1 MKGLGARAY
10 NILFHTHTVSGIV
23 ISVVLFVIFFAGAIS
38 LYKQEI
44 YQWENPAAR
53 GSFKGNIN
61 YERLIT
67 RLDSL
72 KKGVKAADEIRV
84 VLPTEARPVYT
95 VYAPVESASGVYYGT
110 FIYNPIDDSV
120 SELFFGNGNSS
131 TTGDTLYRLHFLD
144 QVPLYIGR
152 YIAGFVSLFFAFA
165 IITGVLIH
173 WKNIVSKF
181 YAFSFKQVK
190 KQFSTNAHTVFG
202 VIGLPFQLMYA
213 ITGAFYM
220 LSVFI
225 LAPAVVV
232 LFKGDQDK
240 LVTEIYPPEAFHEH
254 DGKPSKVAHLPIGDG
269 LQQIRKE
276 YPNHQVSYLEIINP
290 GKEKAAL
297 GADLKG
303 DTKFDEDGVV
313 VLDLHTAEYKLE
325 IKPGEK
331 NYRQSILQGISKLH
345 FGNFG
350 GWLLKALY
358 FILSVFTC
366 FVIISGV
373 LIWKEAR
380 NKPTYTD
387 QQRRFHHRVTMAYL
401 SICFSL
407 FPATAILFNAELLV
421 PKGAGHADLVNG
433 IFFIAWLVLSVLGYF
448 LKSEKYITKYCLIFG
463 GLLSCLVPLANGI
476 ITGDWLWSSIS
487 KYQYV
492 FITDLVWLLTG
503 MLSLVLAYAMQKK
516 NTKA

>member
-1 MKGLGARAY
+1 MKGLGTRAY

-23 ISVVLFVIFFAGAIS
+23 ISVVLFVIFLAGAIS

-72 KKGVKAADEIRV
+72 KSGVQAADEIRI
-84 VLPTEARPVYT
+84 VLPTDARPVYT
-95 VYAPVESASGVYYGT
+95 VYAPVESTSGIYYAT
-110 FIYNPIDDSV
+110 FVYNPIDDRV
-120 SELFFGNGNSS
+120 NELFFGNGNSS

-181 YAFSFKQVK
+181 YAFSFKQMK

-202 VIGLPFQLMYA
+202 IIGLPFQLMYA

-240 LVTEIYPPEAFHEH
+240 LVTEIYPQEAFHEH
-254 DGKPSKVAHLPIGDG
+254 DAKPSKVAHLLIGEG
-269 LQQIRKE
+269 LQQIRKD
-276 YPNHQVSYLEIINP
+276 YPDHQVSYLEIINP
-290 GKEKAAL
+290 GKQKAAL

-303 DTKFDEDGVV
+303 NTNFNEDGVV
-313 VLDLHTAEYKLE
+313 VLDLYTAKYKLE

-380 NKPTYTD
+380 NKATYTN
-387 QQRRFHHRVTMAYL
+387 QQRRFHHSVTMAYL
-401 SICFSL
+401 SICFGL
-407 FPATAILFNAELLV
+407 FPATAILFNAEQLV
-421 PKGAGHADLVNG
+421 PNGAGHADLVNRF
-433 IFFIAWLVLSVLGYF
+433 FFISWLVLSVLGFF
-448 LKSEKYITKYCLIFG
+448 LKSEKHITKYGLMLG
-463 GLLSCLVPLANGI
+463 GLLSCLVPLSNGI
-476 ITGDWLWSSIS
+476 ITGDWLWNSIS

-503 MLSLVLAYAMQKK
+503 LLSLMLAYTMQKK
-516 NTKA
+516 NKTA